1 MFAEQSLEGIE
12 RIGATQ
18 TALQVRAISSALC
31 PPFLGLC
38 VSPRRRRGE
47 EEEISESRTHS
58 SSLLWTT
65 SALRQRG
72 LSLARWPAED
82 CERRTVNSGPLEGY
96 ASLSLPSSFPLLSL
110 LSPSLSLSLSRVNHV
125 TMYPLGQD
133 PIKQPLL
140 KKLLSH
146 NDELQQKAVTS
157 FLDIL
162 AYSCILLHSLV
173 YSSKLAVLSLTAVH
187 RC

>member
-1 MFAEQSLEGIE
+1 MLHSL
-12 RIGATQ
+12 
-18 TALQVRAISSALC
+18 
-31 PPFLGLC
+31 
-38 VSPRRRRGE
+38 
-47 EEEISESRTHS
+47 
-58 SSLLWTT
+58 
-65 SALRQRG
+65 
-72 LSLARWPAED
+72 
-82 CERRTVNSGPLEGY
+82 
-96 ASLSLPSSFPLLSL
+96 FPLLSL

-146 NDELQQKAVTS
+146 NDELQQKAVTA